1 MASSRTFS
9 WADISA
15 EEDDEINWQAG
26 MSTASS
32 KEDACGQGAQLNADA
47 AIFIPTLTAMC
58 SAIAVGPANTG
69 CKELGSF
76 VARRK
81 AQPARLEI
89 PAREIAGS
97 KGSNTRFSPGVMPDV
112 SEEQWCRRNETRLK
126 AVSIAKSTREYQ
138 SYSRTTRYED
148 RTADDPTTP
157 DPLQRSTSARM
168 WKSEMQQWRSA
179 LSKKWGR
186 SPHGSVVSTDDCT
199 SDAVSSAFD
208 EL

>member
-9 WADISA
+9 WADI
-15 EEDDEINWQAG
+15 EDDEITQVG
-26 MSTASS
+26 VSSASS
-32 KEDACGQGAQLNADA
+32 DDSSGQFLQLNSDA

-58 SAIAVGPANTG
+58 SAIAVSPANTAD
-69 CKELGSF
+69 KELSSL

-89 PAREIAGS
+89 PGKEIAGFT
-97 KGSNTRFSPGVMPDV
+97 GSRTQLSPGVMPDV

-138 SYSRTTRYED
+138 SYSRTKLYVD
-148 RTADDPTTP
+148 RAVDDPQTP
-157 DPLQRSTSARM
+157 NPLHRSTSARM
-168 WKSEMQQWRSA
+168 WKYEMQQWRA
-179 LSKKWGR
+179 VLSKKWGQ

-199 SDAVSSAFD
+199 SDTVSSTFD